1 MESTK
6 FGNRK
11 CIKLKNYAAQECIFE
26 YLIQIEREECADDE
40 CDSKIIIFLDIYIF
54 GCYCLIIINIKYQYM
69 LKSQKSEGASDSCNN
84 ASDKAKIQV
93 LKKAVLELREQ
104 KEQLEISNQSLSIEL
119 DKVLKEKDQNEQ
131 SYIELVEELKQRI
144 SILEGNIETTPV
156 RIQSQSNFSAQIVK
170 AEGTIDQQLQ
180 TMIKLNKQL
189 QQEIKIMQN
198 NFQAQSSI
206 LQHEQKN
213 LQKELSNKETILG
226 KLSKEL
232 EEANILNRQLKK
244 NIHDIEQDLYNKII
258 EQSQINTEL
267 KIKIQNFEQNL
278 LENETEKQNLE
289 NIIEQQKLNIL
300 ELEEIRGKFLQHR
313 LILKNQLLEINC
325 AFILRQNIYNDY
337 ILELETPAKRFIYKA
352 NEITDLQVKDDKHF
366 ILTLS
371 KRQETFKLLQGQD
384 IRKICKSI
392 KSFLIKSQ
400 IQLSSIQIK

>member
-1 MESTK
+1 
-6 FGNRK
+6 
-11 CIKLKNYAAQECIFE
+11 
-26 YLIQIEREECADDE
+26 
-40 CDSKIIIFLDIYIF
+40 
-54 GCYCLIIINIKYQYM
+54 M
-69 LKSQKSEGASDSCNN
+69 LKSQKSDGASDSCNN
-84 ASDKAKIQV
+84 GSDKAKIQV

-119 DKVLKEKDQNEQ
+119 AKVLKEKDQNEQ

-144 SILEGNIETTPV
+144 TILEGNIETTPV
-156 RIQSQSNFSAQIVK
+156 RIQSQSNFSAQIVT
-170 AEGTIDQQLQ
+170 AEGTTDQQLQ
-180 TMIKLNKQL
+180 SMIKLNKQL

-198 NFQAQSSI
+198 NFQAQSCI
-206 LQHEQKN
+206 LQHEQNN
-213 LQKELSNKETILG
+213 LQKELSNKESILG

-244 NIHDIEQDLYNKII
+244 NIHDIEEDLYNKII

-267 KIKIQNFEQNL
+267 KIKIQNLEQGL
-278 LENETEKQNLE
+278 LQKESEVQNLE
-289 NIIEQQKLNIL
+289 NIIEQQKVNIL
-300 ELEEIRGKFLQHR
+300 ELEDIRGKFLQHR

-371 KRQETFKLLQGQD
+371 KRQEIFKLLQGQD
-384 IRKICKSI
+384 IRNICKSI

-400 IQLSSIQIK
+400 IQSSNIQIK